1 MTPQGLCPR
10 FRVAQAAQG
19 HRPAL
24 LLQADFP
31 EPGDLHSRVLWL
43 IYFYCGVLGKACFM
57 EGIGKKKRKQM
68 SMWWFILILGIW
80 ILLQA
85 YILPKLG
92 IST

>member
-1 MTPQGLCPR
+1 
-10 FRVAQAAQG
+10 V
-19 HRPAL
+19 
-24 LLQADFP
+24 DFP
-31 EPGDLHSRVLWL
+31 EPRDLHSRVLWL
-43 IYFYCGVLGKACFM
+43 IFLYCGILEKACFM
-57 EGIGKKKRKQM
+57 ESMGKDKRKQM